1 MRFQASNATAH
12 EGGIECQRSHGVL
25 VTWTAE
31 NRCSFE
37 LGKRI
42 ERVII
47 DYAKQHFEGEHSNS
61 S

>member
-1 MRFQASNATAH
+1 MK
-12 EGGIECQRSHGVL
+12 GGLSVKDRMGSWWLGRLKV
-25 VTWTAE
+25 
-31 NRCSFE
+31 RCSFE

-61 S
+61 L